1 MTWDRGSIPDYDA
14 WEALG
19 NTGWNWKSFIAA
31 MLKVENFQDTK
42 EDETLY
48 GSRGVGQG
56 GPIQTLINRYIFSPQ
71 EGFIPALESLG
82 IKQNLNSLDGHPL
95 GVMYQPSNI
104 REANYTR
111 SYSPTY
117 LWLAGPNVQVM
128 VNTTVSKVNL
138 QKSKRSVTAT
148 GVEVNGSEIKAEKEI
163 ILSAGTFLSP
173 QLLELS
179 GIGQKSVLTDA
190 GIDVVLES
198 NGVGENLQDHIRI
211 QSSYILKD
219 NYTSFDELRTNTTY
233 AAQQLALWEAEERS
247 AYDYTGSGYAFM
259 TWSQALGDDSE
270 LVALA
275 KQSAESSNAIDQ
287 RKLSYLTNASY
298 RKQVPSLESFFSD
311 GYSGAAPPPASGTP
325 LYDARFFTIFSVVM
339 HPFARG
345 SVHINASD
353 PTGKP
358 VIDPKYVSSPYDLR
372 AIIEAAKYNRKIAE
386 APSLRNSWT
395 EEYDPGLSTTTDA
408 QWEDWVRN
416 NTLSI
421 YHPLGSCSMLPQNK
435 GGVVDSSL
443 KVYGTT
449 NLRIVDASVIP
460 ILPAGH
466 LQTMVYG
473 IAERAADIIAKQHR

>member
-19 NTGWNWKSFIAA
+19 NKGWNWKSFIAA

-42 EDETLY
+42 EDRELY
-48 GSRGVGQG
+48 GSRGVGKG

-82 IKQNLNSLDGHPL
+82 IKENLNSLDGHPI

-104 REANYTR
+104 RDTNYTR

-117 LWLAGPNVQVM
+117 LWLAGPNLKVM
-128 VNTTVSKVNL
+128 VNTTVSKINTKKLSGAIV
-138 QKSKRSVTAT
+138 AT
-148 GVEVNGSEIKAEKEI
+148 GVQVNGAEIKANKEV
-163 ILSAGTFLSP
+163 ILSAGTFQSP

-179 GIGQKSVLTDA
+179 GIGQKSVLASA
-190 GIDVVLES
+190 GIATVLEN

-219 NYTSFDELRTNTTY
+219 NYTSFDELRTNATY
-233 AAQQLALWEAEERS
+233 AAEQLALYQANQRS
-247 AYDYTGSGYAFM
+247 AYDYTGSGYAFQ
-259 TWSQALGDDSE
+259 TWEQALGDSSE
-270 LVALA
+270 LVSLA
-275 KQSAESSNAIDQ
+275 KQSADPSNPIDQ
-287 RKLSYLTNASY
+287 RKLSYLTNASF
-298 RKQVPSLESFFSD
+298 RKVVPSLESFFSD
-311 GYSGAAPPPASGTP
+311 GYSGAAPAPASGTP
-325 LYDARFFTIFSVVM
+325 LYDAHFFTIFSVVM
-339 HPFARG
+339 HPLARG
-345 SVHINASD
+345 SVHINPSE
-353 PTGKP
+353 PGGKP
-358 VIDPKYVSSPYDLR
+358 VIDPKYLSNSYDRR
-372 AIIEAAKYNRKIAE
+372 AIIEAAKYNRKIAS

-395 EEYDPGLSTTTDA
+395 EEYDPGLDTTTDA

-421 YHPLGSCSMLPQNK
+421 YHPLGSCSMLPQSK
-435 GGVVDSSL
+435 GGVVDFNL
-443 KVYGTT
+443 KVYGTK

-473 IAERAADIIAKQHR
+473 IAERAADIIAGQYR